1 MSTAMEVFLRIGQ
14 VGEATGV
21 DPTVLRAWEKRY
33 GVPAADRTSGGQRRY
48 APHEVDR
55 VKAMK
60 RLIDGGFR
68 AAEAA
73 RTVSASFPLD
83 RTGEVGL
90 QHSKDDL
97 ADLLVTGDP
106 GAMRILD
113 RLAQDQPQED
123 VIEDLIA
130 PIMRE
135 VGDRWAS
142 GAIGIAEEHAAT
154 WLVASWIGAQVR
166 SMPPPLRPQVI
177 VTATPPGERH
187 DLGVAM
193 LGVFLR
199 RQGLPVLHLGSDLP
213 AYEIAAKA
221 AAASASVVVL
231 GVLTP
236 GLESELQATIAAI
249 AEAAPGVAIG
259 VGGAASATMT
269 VPDPAVK
276 LPGNMRAA
284 AQALVEMAAGVPQR
298 S

>member
-1 MSTAMEVFLRIGQ
+1 MSTEMELFLRIGQ
-14 VGEATGV
+14 VAEATGV
-21 DPTVLRAWEKRY
+21 DPTLLRAWEKRY

-48 APHEVDR
+48 PGREVER

-73 RTVSASFPLD
+73 RTVTASLPLD
-83 RTGEVGL
+83 RTDDVGL

-97 ADLLVTGDP
+97 ADLLVSGDP

-113 RLAQDQPQED
+113 RLVQDQPQED

-142 GAIGIAEEHAAT
+142 GAIGVAEEHAAT
-154 WLVASWIGAQVR
+154 WLVASWIGAQLR
-166 SMPPPLRPQVI
+166 SMPPPMRPQLI

-187 DLGVAM
+187 DLGVTM
-193 LGVFLR
+193 LGIFLR

-213 AYEIAAKA
+213 AYEIAAKC

-236 GLESELQATIAAI
+236 GLDRQLEETIAAI
-249 AEAAPGVAIG
+249 SEAAPGTAIG
-259 VGGAASATMT
+259 VGGAATETMAL
-269 VPDPAVK
+269 PDPAVK
-276 LPGNMRAA
+276 LPSDMRSA
-284 AQALVEMAAGVPQR
+284 AQVLVDMAAGVPQR